1 MADTI
6 YLSPSLT
13 SVLTPECKALLSG
26 LGVEILDEDLRP
38 KTAAGTVYVA
48 RYRNWLPEPQPRIR
62 RIAPTGAETV
72 LLTDGTAYTVDYA
85 AGVITLVSPTTDLVR
100 ADYFFS
106 PLNDALLERL
116 MAASVSEVSVLI
128 ARPIDPLDIHPAY
141 RAAVCKRLYTNVLK
155 NLLIEA
161 RNYFAVSVAGRSIS
175 KDHIPSNI
183 DLMIKENE
191 TQLQAELNWLRH
203 FNTTKRLE

>member
-1 MADTI
+1 MSDTI
-6 YLSPSLT
+6 YLSPS
-13 SVLTPECKALLSG
+13 SVSALTPECKALLTG
-26 LGVEILDEDLRP
+26 LSVEILDEDLRL
-38 KTAAGTVYVA
+38 KTATSSVYFA

-62 RIAPTGAETV
+62 RIAPTGVETV
-72 LLTDGTAYTVDYA
+72 LLTDGTAYTIDYA
-85 AGVITLVSPTTDLVR
+85 AGEITLLSSTTDLVR

-106 PLNDALLERL
+106 PLNDAILEQLLA
-116 MAASVSEVSVLI
+116 MSVSEISVLI
-128 ARPIDPLDIHPAY
+128 SRPVDPLDIHPAY

-155 NLLIEA
+155 NLLVEA
-161 RNYFAVSVAGRSIS
+161 RSYFAVSVAGRSIS
-175 KDHIPSNI
+175 KDHIAANI

>member
-1 MADTI
+1 MAHTVF
-6 YLSPSLT
+6 LSPS
-13 SVLTPECKALLSG
+13 SISALTPECKALLSG
-26 LGVEILDEDLRP
+26 LSVEILDEDLRL
-38 KTAAGTVYVA
+38 KTAGGAVYFA
-48 RYRNWLPEPQPRIR
+48 RYRNWLAEPQPRIR

-72 LLTDGTAYTVDYA
+72 LLADGTAYTVDYA
-85 AGVITLVSPTTDLVR
+85 PGEITLATPTTDIVR
-100 ADYFFS
+100 ADYFFT
-106 PLNDALLERL
+106 PLNDVLLERL
-116 MAASVSEVSVLI
+116 LAISVSEVSVLI
-128 ARPIDPLDIHPAY
+128 GRPIDPLNIHPAY
-141 RAAVCKRLYTNVLK
+141 RTAVCKRLYTNVLK

-175 KDHIPSNI
+175 KDNIPSNI

>member
-1 MADTI
+1 MSDTI
-6 YLSPSLT
+6 YLSPS
-13 SVLTPECKALLSG
+13 SVSALTPECKALLSG
-26 LGVEILDEDLRP
+26 LSVEILDEDLRP
-38 KTAAGTVYVA
+38 KTAANTVYFG
-48 RYRNWLPEPQPRIR
+48 RYRNWLPEPQPRVRLINS
-62 RIAPTGAETV
+62 TGAETV
-72 LLTDGTAYTVDYA
+72 LLTDGTAYTIDYA
-85 AGVITLVSPTTDLVR
+85 AGEITLPSPATDLVR

-106 PLNDALLERL
+106 PLNDAILEQLLTL
-116 MAASVSEVSVLI
+116 SVSEVSALI
-128 ARPIDPLDIHPAY
+128 SRPIDPLDIHPAY

-155 NLLIEA
+155 NLLVEA